1 MPLRFNTLTYSYF
14 NSIFSRKFL
23 LLLVLL
29 TLHFKGFTQASNEE
43 TIKEANRLFEEE
55 EFTKAYKLFAQI
67 VANYPK
73 DPVYNFKL
81 GVCMIYSEPDKTR
94 CIPYLKIADGQPK
107 DAPKEIKF
115 YMGKALHINYRF
127 DEALVYYND
136 YKKTAS
142 SSMQKKLQV
151 DREIR
156 ACVNGK
162 RLLSNLTDLVVLSKK
177 TLNESDYFRS
187 YDLKTIGGKLLVK
200 PEDFKTGTDKKKK
213 DNSVVYLAKMN
224 DKVYYSSY
232 GPDRENGRDIYYR
245 TKQANGQFGEAVKV
259 KGINTEFDEDYPF
272 LHPNGTTLYFSS
284 KGHNSMGGYDIFKSN
299 YIEQTDSW
307 TAPVNMEFP
316 INSPDDDFLFV
327 TDSLEKTAY
336 FSTGRQSLPG
346 KIDVLK
352 VNTERK
358 PIDILAMKGTILKES
373 ADQSTAGKITV
384 KNVADGSTIGVYE
397 CEANGDYKMELPN
410 GAKLLFTVETPGLKT
425 QSEKVF
431 LPLVSSSK
439 PLRQSISYDKGIL
452 KITNYFEESSSDDSY
467 VQYLKIIEEK
477 AKLEVN
483 EGKNNLGNALAVNDT
498 IRGPGNTDSNTGP
511 SVVED
516 TTSVKTPTSTVK
528 TQSVVAKNNTNLN
541 NSELSKIAKQ
551 DAEESQKEANVLQQ
565 DANDGFELGNLTK
578 IEAEKKIK
586 QGEDEFQNAQIITDP
601 DQKAAA
607 EEKAIAI
614 KTQGLNELENSKKI
628 LEYANALNDDAKNKQ
643 LIASLNK
650 EYAAETDKMISSK
663 KSNPESLAKL
673 DQLRKKIDEASAKSS
688 NADNSFTSIKN
699 DADERE
705 KEFSKI
711 ENANNTLKN
720 EITEIKNELKA
731 KEDELS
737 RTKKK
742 KDKEPIQNKI
752 DELKQELEVK
762 EKQLVLNE
770 IELEKAKNEV
780 AQSKNQLDLANKIKT
795 ETIAVPI
802 NTITASSGT
811 STSITSNNP
820 KNETSTKIPASQ
832 TLSEKYS
839 NNIQVND
846 PTNKTEVEAVITQ
859 LKNYNK
865 EVDAALAKNKTDLA
879 KTKNAAAK
887 SEINKEIKQL
897 ENIKKENQQ
906 LIAAKNSDLSNIA
919 KASASA
925 SVSPQPEFTAISS
938 TNNKDALGKLD
949 KLNTS
954 LNTTDNSNFDFNSYQ
969 NQQAQA
975 MKVEADAKINEA
987 AAQQKKL
994 KEIISTASEQVKN
1007 TSPSNTNTGNNPYIE
1022 LNKEAEDLSI
1032 KAVELRKEAGTKSGS
1047 EKEELIAKAVE
1058 NEKKADEKHLEAALI
1073 LQSDNK
1079 SVFETNAEN
1088 LNSLKQLNKAS
1099 ETDLSEVSRLTE
1111 EANTAFKQAA
1121 SIREEGNSQTNIAA
1135 KLGNFSNAEEKEAEA
1150 LSKQEQALY
1159 IMKKTSGNVPL
1170 KTASTSSNSATSSG
1184 TVDLSPALEKV
1195 NTGLNELGDIKISAY
1210 TKLYEANKTELD
1222 QISSNLNTNR
1232 ETIDKNATLK
1242 AEENS
1247 ANSKLTKSQ
1256 ELKQNTDSETDKN
1269 KKLKDL
1275 IAATRL
1281 QIEAINQLNTVNKK
1295 LSQPIATNTNKNE
1308 NVNANKNENTN
1319 KNENPD
1325 NKNENTNKGNE
1336 NIVTNK
1342 NTNENKNANNEKN
1355 ENANNKNENV
1365 SVNNK
1370 TENKNK
1376 TEAKSNE
1383 TLPAIDTKTFDVNE
1397 LAVKDTTTADMIAS
1411 FEKEPSLITNPGA
1424 NEQAKQSLAEL
1435 KKLEKESKDLDNGLN
1450 PVQGNNGSTS
1460 PKKIRSDAEIMLEEA
1475 EELNVKAFNE
1485 RTVANTKTGAEK
1497 DSLMALSTKHEE
1509 ESNAK
1514 KLKAVKLTEQANT
1527 AIYSDNNT
1535 AITEMIGKAK
1545 TDNPALS
1552 DQLSEK
1558 INAIATLKSQAD
1570 QLRAEANGQSDNN
1583 AKIGAMMNAEEKE
1596 AEMLTKQKEV
1606 IDELKKQYPDYIV
1619 KETLIGQDTK
1629 ITPEEITAL
1638 KKEVKEKQY
1647 SQLTNLT
1654 NAYSLEFETSKNK
1667 IPAELNED
1675 QKKVK
1680 TNADELNAESKR
1692 LLIKSAGETDPIEK
1706 NKQVSL
1712 AAKTGKAAVEQLNK
1726 LNPEAI
1732 AMKSNS
1738 IVASNN
1744 KNTNAKNN
1752 TVKNNTVKNNT
1763 TNNKNNATTA
1773 NTNNNKNNNLAVN
1786 NKTTNTAK
1794 NNTNVANNS
1803 NTNENANETPVKNNG
1818 RGTVKIEGLEVVAG
1832 NAYSEAKP
1840 IPMNAAMPDGLVFR
1854 VQIGAFKTPLPNN
1867 TFKGLNPLNGENA
1880 SNGYIRYTA
1889 GNFNKIEN
1897 ANAVKN
1903 DLRKLGYAD
1912 AFVVVYYNGKRITL
1926 AEALELMAKEG
1937 KVVDNSAPTSAG
1949 ITTNANIPKVN
1960 NPPNTNAN
1968 AVEVVKVTKELEQI
1982 NGLLFTVQIGVYTK
1996 QANRRQLLGLSPIYT
2011 EKLPTGL
2018 YRYTAGIYSNTD
2030 RLISDKGRVVN
2041 LGVRDAFVS
2050 AYLNGKRIPFAE
2062 GKTAQQDA
2070 NTKMEPENP
2079 IVFPEGNI
2087 NPPAANNNAPVANTN
2102 PTPANPP
2109 TNVKPFTNNVTS
2121 YPEANAEN
2129 GIKNGQDGVCFK
2141 VQIGA
2146 YSKQVPNDVA
2156 AKFMSIKNWPI
2167 ENKQINVLFIYN
2179 IGNFTSAKFAKTLK
2193 DEAVKAGITDAFIT
2207 VYKDGTKLTGAEA
2220 SALLNQQ

>member
-1 MPLRFNTLTYSYF
+1 
-14 NSIFSRKFL
+14 
-23 LLLVLL
+23 
-29 TLHFKGFTQASNEE
+29 
-43 TIKEANRLFEEE
+43 
-55 EFTKAYKLFAQI
+55 
-67 VANYPK
+67 
-73 DPVYNFKL
+73 
-81 GVCMIYSEPDKTR
+81 
-94 CIPYLKIADGQPK
+94 
-107 DAPKEIKF
+107 
-115 YMGKALHINYRF
+115 
-127 DEALVYYND
+127 
-136 YKKTAS
+136 
-142 SSMQKKLQV
+142 
-151 DREIR
+151 
-156 ACVNGK
+156 
-162 RLLSNLTDLVVLSKK
+162 
-177 TLNESDYFRS
+177 
-187 YDLKTIGGKLLVK
+187 
-200 PEDFKTGTDKKKK
+200 
-213 DNSVVYLAKMN
+213 
-224 DKVYYSSY
+224 
-232 GPDRENGRDIYYR
+232 
-245 TKQANGQFGEAVKV
+245 
-259 KGINTEFDEDYPF
+259 
-272 LHPNGTTLYFSS
+272 
-284 KGHNSMGGYDIFKSN
+284 MGGYDIFKSN

-307 TAPVNMEFP
+307 TAPVNLEFP

-352 VNTERK
+352 INTERK
-358 PIDILAMKGTILKES
+358 PIDVLAMKGTILKET
-373 ADQSTAGKITV
+373 AEQSTAGKITV
-384 KNVADGSTIGVYE
+384 KNVADGSTIGIFE

-439 PLRQSISYDKGIL
+439 PLKQSISYDKGIL

-483 EGKNNLGNALAVNDT
+483 EGKNNLGTALALNDS
-498 IRGPGNTDSNTGP
+498 IKGPGNTDSNTGP

-528 TQSVVAKNNTNLN
+528 TQSVIAKNNSNLN
-541 NSELSKIAKQ
+541 NSDLSKIAKQ

-586 QGEDEFQNAQIITDP
+586 QGEEEFQNAQIITDP

-688 NADNSFTSIKN
+688 NADNSFSSIKN
-699 DADERE
+699 DVDERE

-711 ENANNTLKN
+711 ESANSALKN

-737 RTKKK
+737 GTKKK

-752 DELKQELEVK
+752 EELKQELEVK

-780 AQSKNQLDLANKIKT
+780 AQAKNQLDLANKIKT
-795 ETIAVPI
+795 ETIATPI
-802 NTITASSGT
+802 NTLTASSGT
-811 STSITSNNP
+811 STAITSNNT
-820 KNETSTKIPASQ
+820 KSETSTKIPASQ
-832 TLSEKYS
+832 TLSEKYANS
-839 NNIQVND
+839 IQVND
-846 PTNKTEVEAVITQ
+846 PTNKTEVEAAITQ

-865 EVDAALAKNKTDLA
+865 EVDAAIGKNKTELA
-879 KTKNAAAK
+879 KTKSAATKA
-887 SEINKEIKQL
+887 EINKEIKQL

-906 LIAAKNSDLSNIA
+906 LIAAKNSDLNNIA
-919 KASASA
+919 KANASA
-925 SVSPQPEFTAISS
+925 TISPQPEFTAISS

-949 KLNTS
+949 KLNNS
-954 LNTTDNSNFDFNSYQ
+954 LNVTDNNNFDFNSYQ

-994 KEIISTASEQVKN
+994 KEIINSATEQVKN
-1007 TSPSNTNTGNNPYIE
+1007 TSPSNTNSGNNPYID
-1022 LNKEAEDLSI
+1022 LNKEAEDLSM
-1032 KAVELRKEAGTKSGS
+1032 KAVDLRKEAGTKTGS

-1058 NEKKADEKHLEAALI
+1058 NEKKADDKHLEAALI

-1079 SVFETNAEN
+1079 SIFETNTEN

-1099 ETDLSEVSRLTE
+1099 ETDLNEVSRLTE
-1111 EANTAFKQAA
+1111 EANIAFKQAA

-1135 KLGNFSNAEEKEAEA
+1135 KLGNYSNAEEKEAEA
-1150 LSKQEQALY
+1150 LSKQEQALF
-1159 IMKKTSGNVPL
+1159 IMKKTSGNAQL
-1170 KTASTSSNSATSSG
+1170 KIANTSTNSTSSG

-1195 NTGLNELGDIKISAY
+1195 NSGLNELGDTKIAAY
-1210 TKLYEANKTELD
+1210 TKLFEANKTELE
-1222 QISSNLNTNR
+1222 QINNNLNANR
-1232 ETIDKNATLK
+1232 ELLDKNSVLK

-1247 ANSKLTKSQ
+1247 ANSKINKSQ
-1256 ELKQNTDSETDKN
+1256 ELKQNTDSENDKN

-1281 QIEAINQLNTVNKK
+1281 QIEAINQLNSVNKK
-1295 LSQPIATNTNKNE
+1295 LSQPIAANTNKNE
-1308 NVNANKNENTN
+1308 NVNSNKNENTN
-1319 KNENPD
+1319 KNESSE
-1325 NKNENTNKGNE
+1325 NKNENSNNGNE
-1336 NIVTNK
+1336 NVVTNK
-1342 NTNENKNANNEKN
+1342 NTNENKNEKN
-1355 ENANNKNENV
+1355 ENGNNKNENV
-1365 SVNNK
+1365 VVNNK
-1370 TENKNK
+1370 TEDKNN
-1376 TEAKSNE
+1376 TETKSNAV
-1383 TLPAIDTKTFDVNE
+1383 LPAIDTKTFDVNE
-1397 LAVKDTTTADMIAS
+1397 LAGKDTTTAEMIAS
-1411 FEKEPSLITNPGA
+1411 FEKDPSIITNPGA
-1424 NEQAKQSLAEL
+1424 NEQAKQSLTEL
-1435 KKLEKESKDLDNGLN
+1435 KKLEKESKDLENGVN
-1450 PVQGNNGSTS
+1450 PNKGNNGSTS
-1460 PKKIRSDAEIMLEEA
+1460 PKKIRSDAEILLEEA

-1485 RTVANTKTGAEK
+1485 KTVANTKTGTEK

-1558 INAIATLKSQAD
+1558 INSIATLKSQAD
-1570 QLRAEANGQSDNN
+1570 QLRAEANGLSDNN

-1596 AEMLTKQKEV
+1596 AEMLAKQKEV
-1606 IDELKKQYPDYIV
+1606 IDELKRQYPDYIV
-1619 KETLIGQDTK
+1619 KETLIGQENTSS
-1629 ITPEEITAL
+1629 PEEIITL

-1667 IPAELNED
+1667 IPTELNED

-1680 TNADELNAESKR
+1680 ANADELNAESKR
-1692 LLIKSAGETDPIEK
+1692 LLIKSAGETDPVEK

-1726 LNPEAI
+1726 LNPDAI

-1738 IVASNN
+1738 TVAANKKNN
-1744 KNTNAKNN
+1744 NAKNN
-1752 TVKNNTVKNNT
+1752 TVKNTAVKNNATNNKNNTTAVNNNKNNNVAVNNKTANTVKNNT
-1763 TNNKNNATTA
+1763 
-1773 NTNNNKNNNLAVN
+1773 NTPDN
-1786 NKTTNTAK
+1786 
-1794 NNTNVANNS
+1794 NNTNE
-1803 NTNENANETPVKNNG
+1803 NTNANETPVKNNT

-1832 NAYSEAKP
+1832 NAYNEAKP

-1903 DLRKLGYAD
+1903 DLQKLGYAD

-1937 KVVDNSAPTSAG
+1937 KVVDNSAPTTAG

-1968 AVEVVKVTKELEQI
+1968 AAEVVKVTKELEQI

-2079 IVFPEGNI
+2079 IVFPQGNV
-2087 NPPAANNNAPVANTN
+2087 NAPAVNNNVPSENTN
-2102 PTPANPP
+2102 PTASNPP

-2129 GIKNGQDGVCFK
+2129 GIKNGQEGVCFK

-2179 IGNFTSAKFAKTLK
+2179 IGNFTSAKFAKSLK
-2193 DEAVKAGITDAFIT
+2193 EEAVKAGITDAFIT
-2207 VYKDGTKLTGAEA
+2207 VYRDGTKLTGAEA